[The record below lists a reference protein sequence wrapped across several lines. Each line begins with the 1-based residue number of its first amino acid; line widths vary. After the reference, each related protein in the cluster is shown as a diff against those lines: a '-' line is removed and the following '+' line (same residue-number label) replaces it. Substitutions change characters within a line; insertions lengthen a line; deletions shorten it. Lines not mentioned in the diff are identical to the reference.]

1 MKKLFE
7 KIFER
12 VALNLVLMFGI
23 AILDLIGLGSKDGRG
38 IGLGF
43 IVAFLYFVGFIIYN
57 MTKKDGKEG
66 SI

>member
-1 MKKLFE
+1 MRKILD

-12 VALNLVLMFGI
+12 VVPNLVLMFSI

-43 IVAFLYFVGFIIYN
+43 IVSFLYFAGWIIYN
-57 MTKKDGKEG
+57 MTKKTDGKK
-66 SI
+66 